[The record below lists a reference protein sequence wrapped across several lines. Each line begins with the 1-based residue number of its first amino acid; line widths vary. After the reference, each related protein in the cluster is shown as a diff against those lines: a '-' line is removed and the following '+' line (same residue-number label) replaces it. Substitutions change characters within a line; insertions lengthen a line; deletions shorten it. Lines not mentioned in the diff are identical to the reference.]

1 MDAPARPRSSWFRST
16 DQTDPPEIPVSRF
29 YAQKIQSAALG
40 FFAPLMIPIFF
51 QLALGFFFP
60 LPLIASPVVAAVMW
74 TIPDSS
80 VRTRARQAEREF
92 TRFVTVYLELVAVA
106 LLGNTTAGQRLT
118 SAASVSDSWVFRRI
132 RREYQLADLT
142 RTSKWDALERLG
154 DTIGVPALIDMSR
167 MMRMAEARVG
177 VRNQLRAACDKLR
190 AQLAADDTA
199 MAERVTSRMDI
210 PVMLTLAPI
219 LAIVITRPLCN
230 WSLSNRKRRTK
241 VNKITTGLLRRYA
254 RADAG
259 LRERFQRL
267 LEDPEAGIEQFQ
279 TWTAIIAVGGAVLA
293 LAILGLITAWATG
306 YIGKLPG

>member
-1 MDAPARPRSSWFRST
+1 MNPVVIAFLPGAFVGAGLGLILLRTAPRVILPGDALDRLGEVGPTSAGKATARKLSDRVGQWMHEHAPDLPGFAAPIRQL
-16 DQTDPPEIPVSRF
+16 DLLEIPVSRF
-29 YAQKIQSAALG
+29 YAQKIQYAALG

-60 LPLIASPVVAAVMW
+60 LPLIASPVLAAVMW

-80 VRTRARQAEREF
+80 VRTRARQAQREF

-106 LLGNTTAGQRLT
+106 LLGNTTADSALT

-219 LAIVITRPLCN
+219 LAIVITP
-230 WSLSNRKRRTK
+230 T
-241 VNKITTGLLRRYA
+241 LLQ
-254 RADAG
+254 
-259 LRERFQRL
+259 LVTL
-267 LEDPEAGIEQFQ
+267 
-279 TWTAIIAVGGAVLA
+279 
-293 LAILGLITAWATG
+293 
-306 YIGKLPG
+306 

>member
-1 MDAPARPRSSWFRST
+1 VNPVVIAFLPGAFVGAGLGLILLRTAPRVILPGDALDRLGEVGPTSVGKATTRKLSDRVGQWMHEHAPDLPGFAAPIRQL
-16 DQTDPPEIPVSRF
+16 DLLEIPVSRF
-29 YAQKIQSAALG
+29 YAQKIQYAALG
-40 FFAPLMIPIFF
+40 FFAPLMIPVFF

-60 LPLIASPVVAAVMW
+60 LPLIASPVLAAVMW

-80 VRTRARQAEREF
+80 VRTRARQAQREF

-106 LLGNTTAGQRLT
+106 LLGNTTADSALT

-219 LAIVITRPLCN
+219 LAIVITP
-230 WSLSNRKRRTK
+230 T
-241 VNKITTGLLRRYA
+241 LLQ
-254 RADAG
+254 
-259 LRERFQRL
+259 LVTL
-267 LEDPEAGIEQFQ
+267 
-279 TWTAIIAVGGAVLA
+279 
-293 LAILGLITAWATG
+293 
-306 YIGKLPG
+306 

>member
-1 MDAPARPRSSWFRST
+1 VNPVVIAFLPGAFVGAGLGLILLRTAPRVILPGDALDRLGEVAPTSVGKATARKLSDRVGQWMQEHAPDLPGFAAPIRQL
-16 DQTDPPEIPVSRF
+16 DLLEIPVSRF
-29 YAQKIQSAALG
+29 YAQKIQYAALG
-40 FFAPLMIPIFF
+40 FFAPLMIPVFF

-60 LPLIASPVVAAVMW
+60 LPLIASPVLAAVMW

-80 VRTRARQAEREF
+80 VRTRARQAQREF

-106 LLGNTTAGQRLT
+106 LLGNTTADSALT

-177 VRNQLRAACDKLR
+177 VRDQLRAACDKLR

-219 LAIVITRPLCN
+219 LAIVITP
-230 WSLSNRKRRTK
+230 T
-241 VNKITTGLLRRYA
+241 LLQ
-254 RADAG
+254 
-259 LRERFQRL
+259 LVTL
-267 LEDPEAGIEQFQ
+267 
-279 TWTAIIAVGGAVLA
+279 
-293 LAILGLITAWATG
+293 
-306 YIGKLPG
+306 